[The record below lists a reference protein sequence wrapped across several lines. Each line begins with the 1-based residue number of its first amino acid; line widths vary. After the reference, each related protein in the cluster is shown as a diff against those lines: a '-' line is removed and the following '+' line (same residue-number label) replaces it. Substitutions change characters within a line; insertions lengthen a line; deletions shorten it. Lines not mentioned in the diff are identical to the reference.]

1 MHSKSF
7 LLSIL
12 VVLIGCGDGAELLP
26 EATGP
31 ALAPAA
37 AAAAAA
43 AAPAP
48 AAQPDAAAPDPGGT
62 EKPCECQ
69 RCCKP

>member
-7 LLSIL
+7 LFSVL
-12 VVLIGCGDGAELLP
+12 VVLIGCGDDVELSP
-26 EATGP
+26 EQTCP
-31 ALAPAA
+31 ALSPAVVA
-37 AAAAAA
+37 AS
-43 AAPAP
+43 PAP
-48 AAQPDAAAPDPGGT
+48 VSPPQLEAASPDPGGT